1 MMHSLSGFRQA
12 YRKQARVKLDAKLQR
27 GRREE
32 QMIRILIVLLL
43 TVEFTAF
50 GFFGIGCMAS
60 TNMTPPVKAEDAKRL
75 REEHMQLC
83 HVKADHVVNTGAF
96 EDDSEAAN
104 SMWTRTYNDC
114 MKEQHEEVSQ

>member
-1 MMHSLSGFRQA
+1 M
-12 YRKQARVKLDAKLQR
+12 K
-27 GRREE
+27 
-32 QMIRILIVLLL
+32 RIAIVFLLIAEL
-43 TVEFTAF
+43 TPI

-104 SMWTRTYNDC
+104 SMWARTYNDC
-114 MKEQHEEVSQ
+114 MKEQQEEVSQ